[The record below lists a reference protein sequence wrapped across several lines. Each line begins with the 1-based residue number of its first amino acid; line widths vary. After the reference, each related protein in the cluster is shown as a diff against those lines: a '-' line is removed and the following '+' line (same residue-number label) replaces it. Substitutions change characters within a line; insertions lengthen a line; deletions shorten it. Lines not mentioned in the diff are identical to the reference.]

1 MLKWLFRRKQTEDD
15 FEGRCEGCAKR
26 LDLEVTVI
34 TSRRII
40 LDVIPCKDHP
50 KDAMILWPQRKDLIR
65 RYPKNFIAFFDKNS
79 TQLKLEVKAGLVDY
93 HADKD

>member
-1 MLKWLFRRKQTEDD
+1 MWFFRRRMATED
-15 FEGRCEGCAKR
+15 FEGRCECCAKR
-26 LDLEVTVI
+26 LKLYVMVI

-65 RYPKNFIAFFDKNS
+65 RDPKNFIKFFDKES

-93 HADKD
+93 HADTN